1 MTFHK
6 PKALARRWGAA
17 ALAGTM
23 MLGLMPT
30 VHAQTSTQSDIPV
43 VADWKFEQQYTQG
56 SIAAGNLVIED
67 QSGNGNNLVMETYG
81 QGNWEDYLS
90 FSADSMTGAGG
101 SLVFDGD
108 STGKTGADFITQTG
122 AAINREEF
130 QDGYTLEFIYQFP
143 EDWTAADSWM
153 SLIGRQGSGGGN
165 PEGEQGTMYASV
177 SNCKEIQFVT
187 GNADGDHSMSSAA
200 WSVSMDQGGVWY
212 HIAIV
217 SDGHEIATYVNGC

>member
-101 SLVFDGD
+101 SLVLTATAPAKPAPTSSPRPGPP
-108 STGKTGADFITQTG
+108 STARSSRTAIPWNLSISSPRTGPPQTAG
-122 AAINREEF
+122 
-130 QDGYTLEFIYQFP
+130 
-143 EDWTAADSWM
+143 
-153 SLIGRQGSGGGN
+153 
-165 PEGEQGTMYASV
+165 
-177 SNCKEIQFVT
+177 
-187 GNADGDHSMSSAA
+187 
-200 WSVSMDQGGVWY
+200 
-212 HIAIV
+212 
-217 SDGHEIATYVNGC
+217 